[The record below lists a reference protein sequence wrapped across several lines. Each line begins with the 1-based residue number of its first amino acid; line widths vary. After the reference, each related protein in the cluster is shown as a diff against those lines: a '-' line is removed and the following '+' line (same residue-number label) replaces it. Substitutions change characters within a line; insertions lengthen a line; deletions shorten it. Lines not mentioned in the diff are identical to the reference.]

1 MILKAIYKNR
11 FYFWLLFLSM
21 TFISYMS
28 IYQSLVVNRTYTLVP
43 VYFLSYMSLFSIFQL
58 LAILM
63 IVIIFSGFKLNEVNN
78 QALKVLEIRRNIVLI
93 YGLGLFLFILVKF
106 IQENMIKNIVYASG
120 IIIALVS
127 YYLFYEFAIAIVL
140 FKFYLR
146 IHFSMYSQPFLP
158 YHTYY

>member
-1 MILKAIYKNR
+1 
-11 FYFWLLFLSM
+11 
-21 TFISYMS
+21 MS

-106 IQENMIKNIVYASG
+106 I
-120 IIIALVS
+120 
-127 YYLFYEFAIAIVL
+127 
-140 FKFYLR
+140 
-146 IHFSMYSQPFLP
+146 
-158 YHTYY
+158 

>member
-58 LAILM
+58 LAILI
-63 IVIIFSGFKLNEVNN
+63 IVIFFSGFKLSKVNS

-93 YGLGLFLFILVKF
+93 YGLGLFLFIVVKF
-106 IQENMIKNIVYASG
+106 I
-120 IIIALVS
+120 
-127 YYLFYEFAIAIVL
+127 
-140 FKFYLR
+140 
-146 IHFSMYSQPFLP
+146 
-158 YHTYY
+158 

>member
-63 IVIIFSGFKLNEVNN
+63 IVIIFSGFKLNKVNN

-106 IQENMIKNIVYASG
+106 I
-120 IIIALVS
+120 
-127 YYLFYEFAIAIVL
+127 
-140 FKFYLR
+140 
-146 IHFSMYSQPFLP
+146 
-158 YHTYY
+158 

>member
-78 QALKVLEIRRNIVLI
+78 QALKVLELRRNIVLI

-106 IQENMIKNIVYASG
+106 I
-120 IIIALVS
+120 
-127 YYLFYEFAIAIVL
+127 
-140 FKFYLR
+140 
-146 IHFSMYSQPFLP
+146 
-158 YHTYY
+158 

>member
-106 IQENMIKNIVYASG
+106 I
-120 IIIALVS
+120 
-127 YYLFYEFAIAIVL
+127 
-140 FKFYLR
+140 
-146 IHFSMYSQPFLP
+146 
-158 YHTYY
+158 

>member
-21 TFISYMS
+21 TYISYMS

-106 IQENMIKNIVYASG
+106 I
-120 IIIALVS
+120 
-127 YYLFYEFAIAIVL
+127 
-140 FKFYLR
+140 
-146 IHFSMYSQPFLP
+146 
-158 YHTYY
+158 

>member
-28 IYQSLVVNRTYTLVP
+28 VYQSLVVNRTYTLVP

-106 IQENMIKNIVYASG
+106 I
-120 IIIALVS
+120 
-127 YYLFYEFAIAIVL
+127 
-140 FKFYLR
+140 
-146 IHFSMYSQPFLP
+146 
-158 YHTYY
+158 